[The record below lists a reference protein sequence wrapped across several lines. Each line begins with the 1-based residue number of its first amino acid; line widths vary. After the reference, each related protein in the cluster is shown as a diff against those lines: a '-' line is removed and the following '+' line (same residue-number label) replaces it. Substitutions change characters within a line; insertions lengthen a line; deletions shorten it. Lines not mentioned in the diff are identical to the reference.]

1 VKLDDLDPP
10 PADGAV
16 VLDAVHDALTRY
28 VVFPCPEAAD
38 AATLYAAA
46 THVQGK
52 LEFAA
57 RLVIK
62 SPAKRC
68 GKSRLLDVLGCLVAS
83 PLLTSDISAAA
94 LVRSITKDAPPVLLL
109 DEADATFGKALK
121 GDEKAEHLRGIL
133 NAGFGRDRPYRR
145 WDVTIRDVE
154 ECETFAMAVL
164 AGIGNLPDTIED
176 RAIVI
181 AMRRKTA
188 AEPVAKFRIRR
199 DKPKVTEVRDQLAV
213 WASAV
218 AEQAGEAEP
227 AMPDEMD
234 DRAQDVWE
242 AAVAI
247 ADLAGAA
254 WPARARRAALVLS
267 AARDTDTTMG
277 ERLLADLRAVF
288 GAEDRMHTETILAKL
303 HLITEALWRD
313 WYGRPFNARDLA
325 GLLKPY
331 GISSKDVKIDG
342 VTKKGYQREQ
352 FHEPWTRYLPPVPGG
367 SATSATSVTAQVSGQ
382 MANATQAL
390 PSATGQDA
398 HEPPASEVALG
409 SAQVAD
415 AKAPLTSEVAQVAEV
430 ADTPP
435 AGGRCTIC
443 GEPLDQVLID
453 AGLTDHGETGQSP
466 DADADEPDPG
476 VRGWQPPW

>member
-1 VKLDDLDPP
+1 MNDDGLAAFAALDGKLTGAETLDL
-10 PADGAV
+10 
-16 VLDAVHDALTRY
+16 VHATLTRY

-94 LVRSITKDAPPVLLL
+94 LVRSITKDTPPTLLL
-109 DEADATFGKALK
+109 DEADTTFGKALK

-154 ECETFAMAVL
+154 KCETFAMAVL
-164 AGIGNLPDTIED
+164 AGIGDLPDTIED
-176 RAIVI
+176 RAVVI
-181 AMRRKTA
+181 AMRRKTT

-199 DKPKVTEVRDQLAV
+199 DKPKVIRVRDKLAG

-227 AMPDEMD
+227 GMPDEMD

-242 AAVAI
+242 ALIAI
-247 ADLAGAA
+247 ADLADGA

-267 AARDTDTTMG
+267 AARDTDTTVG

-288 GAEDRMHTETILAKL
+288 GDEDKMHTESILGAL
-303 HLITEALWRD
+303 HKIAESPWPD
-313 WYGRPFNARDLA
+313 WYGRPLNARDLA
-325 GLLKPY
+325 GMLKPW
-331 GISSKDVKIDG
+331 GVSSKDVKIGG

-352 FHEPWTRYLPPVPGG
+352 FHEPWSRFLPPGQGG
-367 SATSATSVTAQVSGQ
+367 SATSATSATAQVSGTGQ
-382 MANATQAL
+382 VAGSPSQTL
-390 PSATGQDA
+390 PATGD
-398 HEPPASEVALG
+398 P
-409 SAQVAD
+409 
-415 AKAPLTSEVAQVAEV
+415 PLTSAVAQVAEV

-435 AGGRCTIC
+435 ASGRCTIC

-466 DADADEPDPG
+466 GADADEPEPG
-476 VRGWQPPW
+476 DDDWEPPW